1 MKDITNSLPQVIL
14 DHIQAHNTPDPAAF
28 DATFTSDALLNDARR
43 EWVGRDAISK
53 WAEKEIF
60 GDNVRVELVNAYEHN
75 GTYIVHL
82 KNDGDFDKTG
92 LPDPIILTNYFR
104 LTGDRISELVV
115 LLNMISFPEEPVPG
129 IR

>member
-1 MKDITNSLPQVIL
+1 MKDVTGSLPSVLL
-14 DHIQAHNTPDPAAF
+14 DHIEAHNTPDPAAF
-28 DATFTSDALLNDARR
+28 AATFAPNALLNDARR
-43 EWVGRDAISK
+43 EWIGVDAISK

-60 GDNVRVELVNAYEHN
+60 GDNVRVELVSAYEHN
-75 GTYIVHL
+75 GTYIVRL

-104 LTGDRISELVV
+104 LADGKIAELIV
-115 LLNMISFPEEPVPG
+115 LLNMVSYPDEPQPG